1 MNAVLLFSF
10 LPSRRSLTPK
20 KKKTHFTHLYLVV
33 IFLIVGLPIHAG
45 KEVDA
50 MGADQVDGAFALSKI
65 KLNVSKIVSKAY
77 DMNDT
82 LTRVSLALL
91 GTSMST

>member
-10 LPSRRSLTPK
+10 HPSRRSLT
-20 KKKTHFTHLYLVV
+20 HFTHLHLVV

>member
-1 MNAVLLFSF
+1 MECYFSSSF
-10 LPSRRSLTPK
+10 QTDVALHPK
-20 KKKTHFTHLYLVV
+20 RKKAHFTHLHLVIL
-33 IFLIVGLPIHAG
+33 IFLIVCLPIHAA

-50 MGADQVDGAFALSKI
+50 VGADQVDGAFALSKI
-65 KLNVSKIVSKAY
+65 KLNVSQRVSKAY